1 MRRRYFNKTLIKSVA
16 GFSLP
21 YNLVSKSSNSK
32 KLGIALVGLGS
43 YSSKALGPALL
54 ETKKCELKAVVTG
67 TKQKEKIW
75 AEKYNLNYNQIYN
88 YENFESISNDNHID
102 IVYIVLPNSMHKE
115 YTIKALEAGKHV
127 ICEKPLALNAKEA
140 REMIEISK
148 KVKKELFV
156 GYRLHYDPYH
166 LEIINICRNKKFGKL
181 KTINNGFGFKIGDRD
196 SWKLKKSYGGGALM
210 DVGVYAIQAA
220 RYCSGKEPIS
230 LSAREF
236 KTNLNK
242 FKEVD
247 ETIKWKMQF
256 PDGIT
261 ADCKTSFSSNSNNLN
276 LDFQNGFAKLSPAY
290 TWRILSGETSEK
302 KLYFPRVN
310 QQALHMD
317 GISNYLLNNI
327 PHNNVGGD
335 EGLKDM
341 IIIDKIFESIR
352 KGGRNILI

>member
-1 MRRRYFNKTLIKSVA
+1 MKRRYFNKTIITSLA
-16 GFSLP
+16 GFSVP
-21 YNLVSKSSNSK
+21 QNLISKGNDSK

-43 YSSKALGPALL
+43 YSTKALGPALL
-54 ETKKCELKAVVTG
+54 ETKNCELKAVVTG
-67 TKQKEKIW
+67 TKEKEKIW
-75 AEKYNLNYNQIYN
+75 AEKYNLSYKQIYN
-88 YENFESISNDNHID
+88 YENFESISNNNHVD

-127 ICEKPLALNAKEA
+127 ICEKPLALNAIEA

-148 KVKKELFV
+148 KVNKELFV

-181 KTINNGFGFKIGDRD
+181 QTMDNRFGFKIGNREN
-196 SWKLKKSYGGGALM
+196 WKLKKSYGGGALM
-210 DVGVYAIQAA
+210 DVGIYAIQAA

-230 LSAREF
+230 LTAKES
-236 KTNLNK
+236 KTNYTK

-247 ETIKWKMQF
+247 ETITWKMEF
-256 PDGIT
+256 PGGIM

-276 LDFQNGFAKLSPAY
+276 LDFKNGFANLSPAY
-290 TWRILSGETSEK
+290 TWGTLSGQTSEK
-302 KLYFPRVN
+302 RLYFPKVN

-317 GISNYLLNNI
+317 GISNYLLNSI

-341 IIIDKIFESIR
+341 IIIDKIFESIK
-352 KGGRNILI
+352 KGGKNILI